1 MNNRYPLVGIPS
13 DVKRHGLSAFQG
25 VGEKYINAVVHG
37 SDVCPIL
44 IPAQGPGEDLEPMD
58 EHRIIETLMEN
69 IQGLF
74 LSGSTS
80 NVQPSLY
87 SNENSLTPD
96 DHDPQRDSMSL
107 AMIRAAL
114 KKKMPILAVCRG
126 IQELNVAL
134 GGTLHQK
141 VHELEGMMDHQE
153 DKTLD
158 RNGQYQAAHSI
169 KLVSGKFLSG
179 LVNTDTQIVNS
190 LHGQGLQKLGTG
202 LIAEAHAQ
210 DGLVEAISLADTTQ
224 YVLGVQWHPEWQF
237 RDNAL
242 SCAIFKSFGDAV
254 RDYNN

>member
-1 MNNRYPLVGIPS
+1 MNNLYPLVGIPS
-13 DVKRHGLSAFQG
+13 DVKRQGLSAFQG

-37 SDVCPIL
+37 ADVCPIL
-44 IPAQGPGEDLEPMD
+44 IPAQGPGEDLEAMD
-58 EHRIIETLMEN
+58 EQRIVESLMAN

-87 SNENSLTPD
+87 SDESSLTPAE
-96 DHDPQRDSMSL
+96 HDPQRDNMSL
-107 AMIRAAL
+107 AMIRAAI

-169 KLVSGKFLSG
+169 NLVSGKILSG
-179 LVNTDTQIVNS
+179 LANSDTQIVNS
-190 LHGQGLQKLGTG
+190 LHGQGLHKIGDG
-202 LIAEAHAQ
+202 LIPEAHAQ
-210 DGLVEAISLADTTQ
+210 DGLVEAISFADPTQ

-237 RDNAL
+237 RDSAL
-242 SCAIFKSFGDAV
+242 SRAIFKSFGDAV
-254 RDYNN
+254 RDYSN

>member
-1 MNNRYPLVGIPS
+1 MNNPYPLVGIPS
-13 DVKRHGLSAFQG
+13 DVKRQGLSAFQG

-37 SDVCPIL
+37 ADVCPIL

-58 EHRIIETLMEN
+58 EQRIIDTLMAN

-87 SNENSLTPD
+87 SDESSLTPN

-134 GGTLHQK
+134 GGTLHQE
-141 VHELEGMMDHQE
+141 VHELDGMMDHQE

-158 RNGQYQAAHSI
+158 RDGQYQVAHSI
-169 KLVSGKFLSG
+169 ELVSGKVLSS
-179 LVNTDTQIVNS
+179 LVNSNTQIVNS
-190 LHGQGLQKLGTG
+190 LHGQGLNKLGAG
-202 LIAEAHAQ
+202 LVAEAHAQ
-210 DGLVEAISLADTTQ
+210 DGLVEAISLVDTTQ

-237 RDNAL
+237 RDSVL
-242 SCAIFKSFGDAV
+242 SRAIFKSFGDAV
-254 RDYNN
+254 RDYSN